1 MSLTTSATDDCFLSR
16 PGPSYLYNII
26 AFVVYVC
33 MFVCYF
39 VYYGCRNVTETKKEV
54 FQGRGADL
62 VEKVQ
67 NKNLG
72 LRVFWAHL

>member
-1 MSLTTSATDDCFLSR
+1 MCVCLCVILSIMDVEMLR
-16 PGPSYLYNII
+16 K
-26 AFVVYVC
+26 
-33 MFVCYF
+33 
-39 VYYGCRNVTETKKEV
+39 RKKEV